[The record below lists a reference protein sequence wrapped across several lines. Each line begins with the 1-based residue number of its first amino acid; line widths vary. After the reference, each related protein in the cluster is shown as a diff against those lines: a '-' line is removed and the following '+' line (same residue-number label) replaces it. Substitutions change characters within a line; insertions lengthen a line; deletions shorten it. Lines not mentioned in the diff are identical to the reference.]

1 MILRRSDDD
10 KADKNLHLCDDT
22 DADANIDADGGITFP
37 ISRKTPARLD
47 LVCLLWSLDMLYI
60 APALKITNII
70 IMTKDHDH
78 HLTRIMKLVM
88 FTSSKP

>member
-1 MILRRSDDD
+1 MIKQKKLY
-10 KADKNLHLCDDT
+10 LCDDT
-22 DADANIDADGGITFP
+22 DGDANIDGDGGITFP

-60 APALKITNII
+60 APALKIENVI
-70 IMTKDHDH
+70 IMKKDLDH
-78 HLTRIMKLVM
+78 HLNTIMIVAM